1 MQTPNLSNAN
11 SSIGKRRTFTHA
23 AHLNQTLGKSVD
35 QQILQIVSDR
45 HDEKTVRSKFV
56 QLILSQTGVVGAGFV
71 HEGVDDQWMVA
82 INHPSSGRL
91 PARAFFIGDGAE
103 VCSNVARSSNVQ
115 FVESGTKDV
124 KLGMVSLHRRGAQPE
139 ILVASVTASTQT
151 VAISKM
157 IQTIARALTLWLD
170 SRQAVDAEWQVIA
183 LSAVIDMIGKI
194 ENRGD
199 LNSACEEAA
208 NLLANRVG
216 CGSVAVGWLEK
227 GRMNLKA
234 ISGITKIDHGSEA
247 SRNYVQALVE
257 STTRKQSG
265 LFPAANLENNHLLQ
279 AHKQLSAVTQSD
291 AVLSVP
297 MFSDQDEDR
306 DEPLG
311 AIIFTGERAL
321 VHSSQVARFGE
332 TAAPAIAGALK
343 MVSKNRMTS
352 VKKVK
357 RFVKRKISYAKRMAI
372 AGSMILATLLMFLPI
387 TYRVRCNCVAEA
399 VSRRFA
405 VAPFDGQII
414 SGHKEIGD
422 VVKTGDLL
430 AEMDGRTI
438 RWELSG
444 VEAEREQSLLTRES
458 ELSQRNVSNAIL
470 AELEY
475 DRLIAQQSV
484 LKYQKDNLHI
494 TSPVDGVVLSGS
506 LERAEAASVETG
518 QVLFEIGPTR
528 PLKVEIAI
536 PDDEVSQIKVGH
548 PVKIW
553 IDGQESEPITGEI
566 DQIHPRSETRNADN
580 VFIAEIEFPNE
591 DERLRP
597 GMKGSA
603 RIDGEKR
610 ALGWCLFHKPAN
622 WLRSRLT
629 WW

>member
-1 MQTPNLSNAN
+1 MQTPNVSTPN

-35 QQILQIVSDR
+35 QQVLQIVSDR

-56 QLILSQTGVVGAGFV
+56 QLILSQTGVVGAGFI
-71 HEGVDDQWMVA
+71 HEGVDDQWMLA
-82 INHPSSGRL
+82 IMHPSSGRL
-91 PARAFFIGDGAE
+91 PSREFFTDNGTE
-103 VCSNVARSSNVQ
+103 VFSNVARSSSVQ
-115 FVESGTKDV
+115 FVDSGTKDM
-124 KLGMVSLHRRGAQPE
+124 KLGMVPLKRRGAKPE
-139 ILVASVTASTQT
+139 ILVASITASTQT

-157 IQTIARALTLWLD
+157 IQTISNALTLWLD
-170 SRQAVDAEWQVIA
+170 GRQAVDAEWQVIA

-216 CGSVAVGWLEK
+216 CGSVAVGWLEN

-257 STTRKQSG
+257 SSTRKQSG

-279 AHKQLSAVTQSD
+279 AHKQLAAVTQSD

-297 MFSDQDEDR
+297 LFSDQDEDR

-332 TAAPAIAGALK
+332 TAAPAVAGALK
-343 MVSKNRMTS
+343 MVSKNKMTS

-357 RFVKRKISYAKRMAI
+357 RYVKRKISYAKRMAI
-372 AGSMILATLLMFLPI
+372 AGSLIVTTLLMFLPI

-414 SGHKEIGD
+414 MGHKEVGD
-422 VVKTGDLL
+422 IVETGDLL

-458 ELSQRNVSNAIL
+458 ELFQRNIPKAIL

-475 DRLIAQQSV
+475 DRLVAQQSV

-610 ALGWCLFHKPAN
+610 ALGWCLFHKPVN

>member
-1 MQTPNLSNAN
+1 MQTPNLSTATP
-11 SSIGKRRTFTHA
+11 SPSLGKRRSFKHS

-35 QQILQIVSDR
+35 QQVLQIVSDR
-45 HDEKTVRSKFV
+45 YDEKTVRSKFV
-56 QLILSQTGVVGAGFV
+56 QLILSQTGVVGAGFL
-71 HEGVDDQWMVA
+71 HEGVDDQWMMA
-82 INHPSSGRL
+82 INHPSS
-91 PARAFFIGDGAE
+91 A
-103 VCSNVARSSNVQ
+103 NVQ
-115 FVESGTKDV
+115 FVDSGTKDM
-124 KLGMVSLHRRGAQPE
+124 KLGMVPLKRRGAQPE
-139 ILVASVTASTQT
+139 ILVTSVTASTQT
-151 VAISKM
+151 VALSKM
-157 IQTIARALTLWLD
+157 IQTIASALTLWLD
-170 SRQAVDAEWQVIA
+170 SRQAADAEWQVIA

-194 ENRGD
+194 ENRND
-199 LNSACEEAA
+199 LDSACEEAA
-208 NLLANRVG
+208 NLMANRIG
-216 CGSVAVGWLEK
+216 CGSVAVGWLDK

-257 STTRKQSG
+257 SSTRKQAG
-265 LFPAANLENNHLLQ
+265 FFPAANLENNHLLQ
-279 AHKQLSAVTQSD
+279 AHKQLAAATQSD

-297 MFSDQDEDR
+297 FFSEHDEGL

-357 RFVKRKISYAKRMAI
+357 RFVKRKISYARRLAI
-372 AGSMILATLLMFLPI
+372 AGSLIVATLLMFLPI

-414 SGHKEIGD
+414 SGHREIGD
-422 VVKTGDLL
+422 IVKAGDLL

-444 VEAEREQSLLTRES
+444 VEAEREQSLF
-458 ELSQRNVSNAIL
+458 L

-484 LKYQKDNLHI
+484 LKYQRDNLDI

-518 QVLFEIGPTR
+518 QVLFEIGPTK

-536 PDDEVSQIKVGH
+536 PDDEVSQTRPGNN
-548 PVKIW
+548 VKIW

-566 DQIHPRSETRNADN
+566 TNIHPRSETRNADN
-580 VFIAEIEFPNE
+580 VFIAEVEFANE

-603 RIDGEKR
+603 RIDGQKR

>member
-1 MQTPNLSNAN
+1 MQTPNVATPN
-11 SSIGKRRTFTHA
+11 SSLGKRRTFTHA

-35 QQILQIVSDR
+35 QQVLQIVSDR

-91 PARAFFIGDGAE
+91 PSREFFTENGNE
-103 VCSNVARSSNVQ
+103 VCANVAKSGSVQ
-115 FVESGTKDV
+115 FVDSGTKDV
-124 KLGMVSLHRRGAQPE
+124 KLGMVSLKRRGHKPE
-139 ILVASVTASTQT
+139 ILIAALTASTQT

-157 IQTIARALTLWLD
+157 IQTISRALTLWLD
-170 SRQAVDAEWQVIA
+170 GRQAVDAEWQVIA

-227 GRMNLKA
+227 GQMKLKA

-257 STTRKQSG
+257 STTRKQAG

-279 AHKQLSAVTQSD
+279 AHKQLAAITQSD

-297 MFSDQDEDR
+297 MFSDQDEHQ

-311 AIIFTGERAL
+311 AIVFTGERAL

-332 TAAPAIAGALK
+332 TSAPAVAGALK
-343 MVSKNRMTS
+343 MVSKNKLTS

-357 RFVKRKISYAKRMAI
+357 RYVKRKISYAKRMAI
-372 AGSMILATLLMFLPI
+372 AASLIVATLLMFLPI
-387 TYRVRCNCVAEA
+387 KYRVRCNCVAEA

-414 SGHKEIGD
+414 MGHKEIGD
-422 VVKTGDLL
+422 IVKTGDLL

-458 ELSQRNVSNAIL
+458 ELFQRNIPKAIL

-484 LKYQKDNLHI
+484 LKYQRDNLDI

-506 LERAEAASVETG
+506 LERAETS
-518 QVLFEIGPTR
+518 
-528 PLKVEIAI
+528 
-536 PDDEVSQIKVGH
+536 
-548 PVKIW
+548 
-553 IDGQESEPITGEI
+553 ESR
-566 DQIHPRSETRNADN
+566 DRD
-580 VFIAEIEFPNE
+580 
-591 DERLRP
+591 
-597 GMKGSA
+597 
-603 RIDGEKR
+603 
-610 ALGWCLFHKPAN
+610 
-622 WLRSRLT
+622 SR
-629 WW
+629 

>member
-1 MQTPNLSNAN
+1 MQTPNLS
-11 SSIGKRRTFTHA
+11 SSSSSTGKRRTFTHA

-35 QQILQIVSDR
+35 QQVLQIVSDR

-56 QLILSQTGVVGAGFV
+56 QLILSQTGVVGAGFL

-82 INHPSSGRL
+82 INHPSTGRL
-91 PARAFFIGDGAE
+91 PSRDFFAGNGTETCAK
-103 VCSNVARSSNVQ
+103 VTSSTNVQ
-115 FVESGTKDV
+115 LVDSGTKDL
-124 KLGMVSLHRRGAQPE
+124 KLAMVALRRRGVKPE
-139 ILVASVTASTQT
+139 ILVASMTASTQS

-194 ENRGD
+194 ESRGD
-199 LNSACEEAA
+199 LDSACEETV

-216 CGSVAVGWLEK
+216 CSSVAIGWVEK

-234 ISGITKIDHGSEA
+234 ISGVTKIDHGSEA
-247 SRNYVQALVE
+247 SKNYVQTLVE
-257 STTRKQSG
+257 SSTRKASG

-279 AHKQLSAVTQSD
+279 AHKQLAAVTQSD
-291 AVLSVP
+291 AILSVP
-297 MFSDQDEDR
+297 LLSDQNDDS

-311 AIIFTGERAL
+311 AIVFTGQRAL
-321 VHSSQVARFGE
+321 VHSSQVTRFGA
-332 TAAPAIAGALK
+332 TAAPAIAGALQ
-343 MVSKNRMTS
+343 MVAKNQLTT

-357 RFVKRKISYAKRMAI
+357 RFVKRKISRAKRLAI
-372 AGSMILATLLMFLPI
+372 AGALLVTALLMFLPI

-458 ELSQRNVSNAIL
+458 ELFQRNVPKAIL

-484 LKYQKDNLHI
+484 LKYQRDNLHI

-536 PDDEVSQIKVGH
+536 PDDEVSQIKEGH

-553 IDGQESEPITGEI
+553 IDGQESEPITAEI
-566 DQIHPRSETRNADN
+566 SQIHPRSETRNADN

-603 RIDGEKR
+603 RIDGERR

>member
-1 MQTPNLSNAN
+1 MQTPNIPTTN

-35 QQILQIVSDR
+35 QQVLQIVSDR

-56 QLILSQTGVVGAGFV
+56 QLILSQTGVVGAGFI
-71 HEGVDDQWMVA
+71 HENMDDQWMLA
-82 INHPSSGRL
+82 IKHPSSGRL
-91 PARAFFIGDGAE
+91 PSREFFNENGTEA
-103 VCSNVARSSNVQ
+103 CSKVISSTNVQ
-115 FVESGTKDV
+115 FVDSGIKDM
-124 KLGMVSLHRRGAQPE
+124 KLGMVSLKRRGAQPE
-139 ILVASVTASTQT
+139 ILIASITASTQT

-157 IQTIARALTLWLD
+157 LQTIARALTLWLD
-170 SRQAVDAEWQVIA
+170 SQQASDAEWQVIA
-183 LSAVIDMIGKI
+183 LSAVIDMLGKI

-199 LNSACEEAA
+199 LDSACEEAA
-208 NLLANRVG
+208 NLLANRIG

-234 ISGITKIDHGSEA
+234 ISGVSKIDHGSEA

-257 STTRKQSG
+257 SSTRKQSG

-279 AHKQLSAVTQSD
+279 AHKQLAAVTQSD
-291 AVLSVP
+291 AVMSVP
-297 MFSDQDEDR
+297 LFSDHEEDN
-306 DEPLG
+306 DLPLG
-311 AIIFTGERAL
+311 AIVFTGERAL
-321 VHSSQVARFGE
+321 IHSNQVARFGE

-343 MVSKNRMTS
+343 VVSQNRLTS

-357 RFVKRKISYAKRMAI
+357 RFVKRKISRAKRVAI
-372 AGSMILATLLMFLPI
+372 VGSIIVATLLMFVPI
-387 TYRVRCNCVAEA
+387 KYRVRCNCVAEA

-405 VAPFDGQII
+405 VAPFAGQII

-422 VVKTGDLL
+422 VVKAGDLL

-458 ELSQRNVSNAIL
+458 ELFQRNIPKAIL
-470 AELEY
+470 AELEF
-475 DRLIAQQSV
+475 DRLEAQKSV
-484 LKYQKDNLHI
+484 LKYQRDNLDI

-518 QVLFEIGPTR
+518 QVLFEIGPTK

-553 IDGQESEPITGEI
+553 IDGQESDPITGEI
-566 DQIHPRSETRNADN
+566 NQIHPRSETRNADN
-580 VFIAEIEFPNE
+580 VFIAEIEFANE

-603 RIDGEKR
+603 RIDGER
-610 ALGWCLFHKPAN
+610 RPLGWCLFHKPVN

>member
-1 MQTPNLSNAN
+1 MQTPNIPTTN

-35 QQILQIVSDR
+35 QQVLQIVSDR

-56 QLILSQTGVVGAGFV
+56 QLILSQTGVVGAGFI
-71 HEGVDDQWMVA
+71 HENMDDQWMLA
-82 INHPSSGRL
+82 IKHPSSGRL
-91 PARAFFIGDGAE
+91 PSREFFNENGTEA
-103 VCSNVARSSNVQ
+103 CSKVISSTNVQ
-115 FVESGTKDV
+115 FVDSGIKDM
-124 KLGMVSLHRRGAQPE
+124 KLGMVSLKRRGAQPE
-139 ILVASVTASTQT
+139 ILIASITASTQT

-157 IQTIARALTLWLD
+157 LQTIARALTLWLD
-170 SRQAVDAEWQVIA
+170 SQQASDAEWQVIA

-199 LNSACEEAA
+199 LDSACEEAA
-208 NLLANRVG
+208 NLLANRIG

-234 ISGITKIDHGSEA
+234 ISGVSKIDHGSEA

-257 STTRKQSG
+257 SSTRKQSG

-279 AHKQLSAVTQSD
+279 AHKQLAAVTQSD
-291 AVLSVP
+291 AVMSVP
-297 MFSDQDEDR
+297 LFSDHEEDN
-306 DEPLG
+306 DLPLG
-311 AIIFTGERAL
+311 AIVFTGERAL
-321 VHSSQVARFGE
+321 IHSNQVARFGE

-343 MVSKNRMTS
+343 VVSQNRLTS

-357 RFVKRKISYAKRMAI
+357 RFVKRKISRAKRVAI
-372 AGSMILATLLMFLPI
+372 VGSIIVATLLMFVPI
-387 TYRVRCNCVAEA
+387 KYRVRCNCVAEA

-405 VAPFDGQII
+405 VAPFAGQII

-422 VVKTGDLL
+422 VVKAGDLL

-458 ELSQRNVSNAIL
+458 ELFQRNIPKAIL
-470 AELEY
+470 AELEF
-475 DRLIAQQSV
+475 DRLEAQKSV
-484 LKYQKDNLHI
+484 LKYQRDNLDI

-518 QVLFEIGPTR
+518 QVLFEIGPTK

-553 IDGQESEPITGEI
+553 IDGQESDPITGEI
-566 DQIHPRSETRNADN
+566 NQIHPRSETRNADN
-580 VFIAEIEFPNE
+580 VFIAEIEFANE

-603 RIDGEKR
+603 RIDGER
-610 ALGWCLFHKPAN
+610 RPLGWCLFHKPVN

>member
-1 MQTPNLSNAN
+1 MQTPNIPTTN

-35 QQILQIVSDR
+35 QQVLQIVSDR

-56 QLILSQTGVVGAGFV
+56 QLILSQTGVVGAGFI
-71 HEGVDDQWMVA
+71 HENMDDQWMLA
-82 INHPSSGRL
+82 IKHPSSGRL
-91 PARAFFIGDGAE
+91 PSREFFNENGTEA
-103 VCSNVARSSNVQ
+103 CSKVISSTNVQ
-115 FVESGTKDV
+115 FVDSGIKDM
-124 KLGMVSLHRRGAQPE
+124 KLGMVSLKRRGAQPE
-139 ILVASVTASTQT
+139 ILIASITASTQT

-157 IQTIARALTLWLD
+157 LQTIARALTLWLD
-170 SRQAVDAEWQVIA
+170 SQQASDAEWQVIA
-183 LSAVIDMIGKI
+183 LRAVIDMIGKI

-199 LNSACEEAA
+199 LDSACEEAA
-208 NLLANRVG
+208 NLLANRIG

-234 ISGITKIDHGSEA
+234 ISGVSKIDHGSEA

-257 STTRKQSG
+257 SSTRKQSG

-279 AHKQLSAVTQSD
+279 AHKQLAAVTQSD
-291 AVLSVP
+291 AVMSVP
-297 MFSDQDEDR
+297 LFSDHEEDN
-306 DEPLG
+306 DLPLG
-311 AIIFTGERAL
+311 AIVFTGERAL
-321 VHSSQVARFGE
+321 IHSNQVARFGE

-343 MVSKNRMTS
+343 VVSQNRLTS

-357 RFVKRKISYAKRMAI
+357 RFVKRKISRAKRVAI
-372 AGSMILATLLMFLPI
+372 VGSIIVATLLMFVPI
-387 TYRVRCNCVAEA
+387 KYRVRCNCVAEA

-405 VAPFDGQII
+405 VAPFAGQII

-422 VVKTGDLL
+422 VVKAGDLL

-458 ELSQRNVSNAIL
+458 ELFQRNIPKAIL
-470 AELEY
+470 AELEF
-475 DRLIAQQSV
+475 DRLEAQKSV
-484 LKYQKDNLHI
+484 LKYQRDNLDI

-518 QVLFEIGPTR
+518 QVLFEIGPTK

-553 IDGQESEPITGEI
+553 IDGQESDPITGEI
-566 DQIHPRSETRNADN
+566 NQIHPRSETRNADN
-580 VFIAEIEFPNE
+580 VFIAEIEFANE

-603 RIDGEKR
+603 RIDGER
-610 ALGWCLFHKPAN
+610 RPLGWCLFHKPVN

>member
-1 MQTPNLSNAN
+1 MQTPNMPTAN
-11 SSIGKRRTFTHA
+11 SSIGKRRTFTHS

-45 HDEKTVRSKFV
+45 HDEKTVRSKFI
-56 QLILSQTGVVGAGFV
+56 QLILSQTGVVGAGYI
-71 HEGVDDQWMVA
+71 HQGVDDQWMLA
-82 INHPSSGRL
+82 IKHPSSGRL
-91 PARAFFIGDGAE
+91 PTREFFTEKGPE
-103 VCSNVARSSNVQ
+103 VCSKVASSSNVQ
-115 FVESGTKDV
+115 FVDSGTKDM
-124 KLGMVSLHRRGAQPE
+124 KLGMVSLLRRGAQPE
-139 ILVASVTASTQT
+139 ILAASITASTQT

-157 IQTIARALTLWLD
+157 IQTISRALSLWLD
-170 SRQAVDAEWQVIA
+170 SRQATDAEWQVIA

-194 ENRGD
+194 ENQGD
-199 LNSACEEAA
+199 LDSACEEAA
-208 NLLANRVG
+208 NLMANRIG

-227 GRMNLKA
+227 NRMHLKA
-234 ISGITKIDHGSEA
+234 ISGVSKIDHGSEA

-257 STTRKQSG
+257 STTRKQLG
-265 LFPAANLENNHLLQ
+265 LFPAAQLDNNHLLQ
-279 AHKQLSAVTQSD
+279 AHKQLAAVTQSD
-291 AVLSVP
+291 AVMSVP
-297 MFSDQDEDR
+297 LFSDHEED
-306 DEPLG
+306 DDLPLG
-311 AIIFTGERAL
+311 AIVFTGERAL
-321 VHSSQVARFGE
+321 IHSNQVARFGE

-343 MVSKNRMTS
+343 VVSKNRLTS

-357 RFVKRKISYAKRMAI
+357 RFVKRKLSYAKRLAI
-372 AGSMILATLLMFLPI
+372 AGSVIVATLLMFLPI

-422 VVKTGDLL
+422 VVQVGDLL

-458 ELSQRNVSNAIL
+458 ELFQRNIPKAIL
-470 AELEY
+470 AELEF

-484 LKYQKDNLHI
+484 LKYQRDNLQI
-494 TSPVDGVVLSGS
+494 KSPVDGVVLSGS

-518 QVLFEIGPTR
+518 QVLFEIGPTK

-553 IDGQESEPITGEI
+553 IDGQESDPIKGEI
-566 DQIHPRSETRNADN
+566 NQIHPRSETRNADN
-580 VFIAEIEFPNE
+580 VFIAEIEFANE

-603 RIDGEKR
+603 RIDGESR
-610 ALGWCLFHKPAN
+610 PLGWCLFHKPAN

>member
-1 MQTPNLSNAN
+1 MQTPNLSTAT
-11 SSIGKRRTFTHA
+11 SSTGKRRTFTHA

-35 QQILQIVSDR
+35 QQVLQIVSER

-56 QLILSQTGVVGAGFV
+56 QLILSQTGVVGAGFLQ
-71 HEGVDDQWMVA
+71 EGVDDQWMVA
-82 INHPSSGRL
+82 INYPSSGRL
-91 PARAFFIGDGAE
+91 PSREFFTG
-103 VCSNVARSSNVQ
+103 
-115 FVESGTKDV
+115 SGTEACSKAAQSANVHYVDSGAKGT
-124 KLGMVSLHRRGAQPE
+124 KLGLVSLFRRGTQNE
-139 ILVASVTASTQT
+139 ILVASITASTQT

-157 IQTIARALTLWLD
+157 LQTISRALSLWLD
-170 SRQAVDAEWQVIA
+170 SRQAADAEWQVIA

-199 LNSACEEAA
+199 LDSACEEAA
-208 NLLANRVG
+208 NLMANRVG
-216 CGSVAVGWLEK
+216 CGSVAIGWLEK

-234 ISGITKIDHGSEA
+234 ISGVSKIDHGSEA

-257 STTRKQSG
+257 SSTRKQAG

-291 AVLSVP
+291 AVLSIP
-297 MFSDQDEDR
+297 LFSDQDEDR

-321 VHSSQVARFGE
+321 VHSSQVARFGDA
-332 TAAPAIAGALK
+332 AAPAIAGALK
-343 MVSKNRMTS
+343 MVGKNRLTS
-352 VKKVK
+352 VTKVK
-357 RFVKRKISYAKRMAI
+357 RYVKRKISFAKRMAI
-372 AGSMILATLLMFLPI
+372 AGSLIVATLLMFLPI

-422 VVKTGDLL
+422 IVKTGDLL

-458 ELSQRNVSNAIL
+458 ELFQRNIPKAIL

-484 LKYQKDNLHI
+484 LKYQRDNLHI

-528 PLKVEIAI
+528 PLKVEVAI

-566 DQIHPRSETRNADN
+566 NQIHPRSETRNADN